1 MAAMALLGAGLWGG
15 AIYNL
20 GLLTILNCSFLTNSA
35 VGGTGGD
42 GGGGSDGTWLG
53 GNGGK
58 GGVGALGFG
67 GAIYNLGTLW
77 LKDSTFSGNTA
88 IGGNGGNGGTNGAGP
103 WDGNTVRC
111 RRCRRSRFRRG
122 RVQRAESDRHQLHF
136 QPQRRARWHQCRRR
150 QRLVHRQRGEWSEW
164 SQRFWRRDSTFEAWE
179 RSPTALSSAMGC
191 SAATGANGGNAM
203 LSSGLSSGNGGNGGN
218 GMGGGLYNTG
228 AVVVVNCT
236 FSSCGALGGTNGLGG
251 TAIFPGRD
259 GTPGA
264 GRGAGIAQQG
274 SGAFVLRNSILAAS
288 LAGTN
293 AYATSGSPI
302 TDGGFNISSDASL
315 NFSGTSLKNTDPKLG
330 SLASNGGPTPTI
342 AVQTNSPALD
352 RIPPNLSP
360 PTDQRGVL
368 RPQGAACDVGAF
380 ELTVPPAIVVEPH
393 SQTNAIGTSV
403 TFTVSANGE
412 PLGYQWRFNSAA
424 LTNATAASYTI
435 PSVAP
440 TNAGAYDV
448 IVTNNSGSV
457 TSAVATLAV
466 LVPPAITTQPSNQ
479 IAAIGG
485 SVSFSVTATGFA
497 PLKYQWTFQGTNLA
511 GTTGNTLQVTN
522 VQSSQAGS
530 YAVTITNLAG
540 SVTSATATLTIVTSP
555 FIISIQ
561 PTSQSVPAG
570 GAAAFT
576 VNAVGAAPLAY
587 QWLFKGTPVAN
598 ATGSSYT
605 LAHAQSTNGGPYTVV
620 VTNGS
625 GTITSAPVTLV
636 VYPLPHIAVQPD
648 GSVQLVFAP
657 ALICQVQAATNLG
670 NWQAV
675 LTTNNLP
682 ADMPLLGFTD
692 TNAASNPMRFYRV
705 RQILAGQPA
714 LTNFFAA
721 DQSVALDCVA
731 APVLACQIEASTNL
745 TSWSPIF
752 TNTFSNAVSFQFRY
766 AEATNSSMRFYR
778 LSQTTGF

>member
-1 MAAMALLGAGLWGG
+1 MALQ
-15 AIYNL
+15 
-20 GLLTILNCSFLTNSA
+20 S
-35 VGGTGGD
+35 
-42 GGGGSDGTWLG
+42 
-53 GNGGK
+53 
-58 GGVGALGFG
+58 
-67 GAIYNLGTLW
+67 
-77 LKDSTFSGNTA
+77 
-88 IGGNGGNGGTNGAGP
+88 
-103 WDGNTVRC
+103 
-111 RRCRRSRFRRG
+111 
-122 RVQRAESDRHQLHF
+122 
-136 QPQRRARWHQCRRR
+136 
-150 QRLVHRQRGEWSEW
+150 
-164 SQRFWRRDSTFEAWE
+164 
-179 RSPTALSSAMGC
+179 
-191 SAATGANGGNAM
+191 
-203 LSSGLSSGNGGNGGN
+203 
-218 GMGGGLYNTG
+218 
-228 AVVVVNCT
+228 
-236 FSSCGALGGTNGLGG
+236 
-251 TAIFPGRD
+251 
-259 GTPGA
+259 
-264 GRGAGIAQQG
+264 
-274 SGAFVLRNSILAAS
+274 
-288 LAGTN
+288 
-293 AYATSGSPI
+293 
-302 TDGGFNISSDASL
+302 
-315 NFSGTSLKNTDPKLG
+315 
-330 SLASNGGPTPTI
+330 
-342 AVQTNSPALD
+342 NSPALD

-360 PTDQRGVL
+360 PTDQRGVP
-368 RPQGAACDVGAF
+368 RPQGAACDVGAY
-380 ELTVPPAIVVEPH
+380 ELTVPPAILVQPQ
-393 SQTNAIGTSV
+393 SQTNAISTSV
-403 TFTVSANGE
+403 TFTVSALGDS
-412 PLGYQWRFNSAA
+412 LGYQWRFNSAA
-424 LTNATAASYTI
+424 IANATAASYTI
-435 PSVAP
+435 ASVAP
-440 TNAGAYDV
+440 NNAGTYDV
-448 IVTNNSGSV
+448 VITNNSGSV

-511 GTTGNTLQVTN
+511 GPTGNTLQVTN